1 MEKDLI
7 KFMKNVTFIDKD
19 MSEYEDENGNYNI
32 IPNGQLITG
41 VSFNQPTEEEYKIGK
56 YQNIFE
62 DLDYK
67 ETTIKKKVTKDTVTK
82 KDKDKYTIVEVDTPV
97 KNIWVV
103 TNYLKAT
110 KCFTTKKQAL
120 ELAKK
125 INKQVLEQSKRKK

>member
-7 KFMKNVTFIDKD
+7 KFMKNVKFIDKD
-19 MSEYEDENGNYNI
+19 MSEYEDENGNYYL
-32 IPNGQLITG
+32 IPNGQLITN

-67 ETTIKKKVTKDTVTK
+67 ETTIKKKVTKDTITK
-82 KDKDKYTIVEVDTPV
+82 KEKDKFTIVEVDTKV

-103 TNYLKAT
+103 SNYLKAT

-125 INKQVLEQSKRKK
+125 INKEVLEISKKGK

>member
-1 MEKDLI
+1 MEKDLL

-19 MSEYEDENGNYNI
+19 MSEYEDENGNYYL
-32 IPNGQLITG
+32 IPNGQLITN

-67 ETTIKKKVTKDTVTK
+67 ETTIKKKVTKDTITK
-82 KDKDKYTIVEVDTPV
+82 KDKDKFTIIEVDTKV

-110 KCFTTKKQAL
+110 KCFTAKKEAL

-125 INKQVLEQSKRKK
+125 INKEVLEQSKKEK

>member
-7 KFMKNVTFIDKD
+7 KFMKNVEFIDKD
-19 MSEYEDENGNYNI
+19 MSEYEDENGNYYL
-32 IPNGQLITG
+32 IPNGQLITN

-67 ETTIKKKVTKDTVTK
+67 ETTIKKKVTKDTITK
-82 KDKDKYTIVEVDTPV
+82 KEKDKFTIIEVDTKV

-103 TNYLKAT
+103 SNYLKAT
-110 KCFTTKKQAL
+110 KCFTTKKKAL

-125 INKQVLEQSKRKK
+125 INKEVLEISKK

>member
-7 KFMKNVTFIDKD
+7 KFMKNVKFIDKD
-19 MSEYEDENGNYNI
+19 MSEYEDENGNYYL
-32 IPNGQLITG
+32 IPNGQLITN

-67 ETTIKKKVTKDTVTK
+67 ETTIKKKVTKDTITK
-82 KDKDKYTIVEVDTPV
+82 KEKDKFTIIEVDTPV

-103 TNYLKAT
+103 TNYLKAG

-120 ELAKK
+120 ELSKK
-125 INKQVLEQSKRKK
+125 INKEVLEISKK

>member
-19 MSEYEDENGNYNI
+19 MSEYEDENGNYYL
-32 IPNGQLITG
+32 IPNGQLITN

-82 KDKDKYTIVEVDTPV
+82 KEKDKFTIIEVDTKV

-103 TNYLKAT
+103 CNYLNAT
-110 KCFTTKKQAL
+110 KGFTTKKQAL
-120 ELAKK
+120 ELARK
-125 INKQVLEQSKRKK
+125 INKEVLEISKK

>member
-67 ETTIKKKVTKDTVTK
+67 ETTIKKKVTKDTITK
-82 KDKDKYTIVEVDTPV
+82 KEKDKFTIIEVDTKV

-103 TNYLKAT
+103 SNYLKAT
-110 KCFTTKKQAL
+110 KCFTTKKKAL

-125 INKQVLEQSKRKK
+125 INKEVLEISKK

>member
-41 VSFNQPTEEEYKIGK
+41 VSFNQLTEEEYKIGK

-82 KDKDKYTIVEVDTPV
+82 KEKDKFTIVEVDTKV

-103 TNYLKAT
+103 SNYLKAG
-110 KCFTTKKQAL
+110 KCFVSKKQAL

-125 INKQVLEQSKRKK
+125 INKEVLEISKKEK

>member
-7 KFMKNVTFIDKD
+7 KFMKNVKFIEKD
-19 MSEYEDENGNYNI
+19 MSEYEDENGNYYL
-32 IPNGQLITG
+32 IPNGQLITN
-41 VSFNQPTEEEYKIGK
+41 VSFNQPTEEEYKVGK

-67 ETTIKKKVTKDTVTK
+67 ETTIKKKVTKDTITK
-82 KDKDKYTIVEVDTPV
+82 KDKDKFTIIEVDTKV

-103 TNYLKAT
+103 SNYLKAT
-110 KCFTTKKQAL
+110 KCFTTKEEAL

-125 INKQVLEQSKRKK
+125 INKEILEISKKEK